1 MFVYVYVYVY
11 ILLNDISE
19 IFLKILQ
26 VTVEHQLWPYHD
38 TPQTYSFPQALP
50 IQNKREKK
58 EKERGEERREEGK
71 EGRKER
77 EGRGRVRR

>member
-1 MFVYVYVYVY
+1 M
-11 ILLNDISE
+11 LNDISE

-26 VTVEHQLWPYHD
+26 VTAEHQLWPYHD

-58 EKERGEERREEGK
+58 EKEKERGEERRERRGEKNEKGEG
-71 EGRKER
+71 G
-77 EGRGRVRR
+77 